1 MDRMVARV
9 RKGSKDTQLFYI
21 LEKGGGSSITQRQWL
36 IFSTYALQPSRIIVR
51 YGLDVT
57 TFVTTREHPAAEGGT
72 VSEKC
77 PGSLPKC
84 RLQRYIFYMP

>member
-57 TFVTTREHPAAEGGT
+57 TFVTRRLHACHHARAPSGGRWNCERETSGKFA
-72 VSEKC
+72 
-77 PGSLPKC
+77 
-84 RLQRYIFYMP
+84 